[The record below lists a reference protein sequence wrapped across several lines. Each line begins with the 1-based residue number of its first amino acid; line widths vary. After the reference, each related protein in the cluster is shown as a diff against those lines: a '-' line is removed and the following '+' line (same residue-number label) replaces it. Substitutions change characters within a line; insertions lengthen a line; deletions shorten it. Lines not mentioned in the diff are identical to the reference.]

1 MLKPF
6 VYYDNVSPP
15 TMQNDVHLQDFIQN
29 KRKRVWKKKD
39 MVSILVHPQLL
50 SCKPQEVI

>member
-1 MLKPF
+1 MPKSF

-15 TMQNDVHLQDFIQN
+15 TMQNGVHLQDFIQI
-29 KRKRVWKKKD
+29 KRKRMWKKT
-39 MVSILVHPQLL
+39 LVHTELL